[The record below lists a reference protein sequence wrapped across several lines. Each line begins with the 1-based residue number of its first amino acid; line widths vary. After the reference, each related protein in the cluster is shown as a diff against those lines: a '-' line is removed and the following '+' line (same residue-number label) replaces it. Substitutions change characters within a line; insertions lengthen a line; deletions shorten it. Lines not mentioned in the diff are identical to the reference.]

1 MINEMKR
8 RKDLCVSRVTEVATR
23 VWAVFAKHHIAI
35 LYTAGIAYK
44 FLLDMLYVFV
54 ASPAFSYAGLVY
66 EPNIIKYVLSLMM
79 YVCLFV
85 ALPKSE
91 KSCAAILLH
100 IQHVYTVA
108 PLLSF
113 YALSNASTTYIGMV
127 FLCVL
132 LESVLVRRAAGKQ
145 KAIYLTGVKNY
156 ATVAIGVLIAVTLII
171 PVLYNGFAGLKVFD
185 FNYIY
190 EMREN
195 ATYPIGFTYLFFWM
209 GKAIVPFA
217 IVMLLDKKHYVG
229 TVAMAFIQ
237 LLLYMES
244 GNKYLLFI
252 MVPLLVVYFCA
263 KSGHLIKLIYLGFSV
278 MCLALIPIYKLAA
291 AGGDL
296 LGIKGSFYIAVRSLF
311 HPADNK
317 YAMYECF
324 SQYPKMYY
332 SNGVIGKMFGLSGLY
347 RGSDGQ
353 VVYAYHGGNFLEA
366 NYNTGYLGESYANL
380 GFFGMLLMSV
390 LFALL
395 LRVIDSYSNKKTF
408 CVLSAVFATFIINL
422 NDISLLTTLL
432 SSGMIIV
439 IALLSIYFDKN
450 KEDLPRGI

>member
-1 MINEMKR
+1 MLNNIMR
-8 RKDLCVSRVTEVATR
+8 RKDEYADKIVQGAKKTQA
-23 VWAVFAKHHIAI
+23 FFKKHHIAI
-35 LYTAGIAYK
+35 LYGAGIAYK

-66 EPNIIKYVLSLMM
+66 DPNIIKYALSFVLYM
-79 YVCLFV
+79 CLFI
-85 ALPKSE
+85 ALPKNES
-91 KSCAAILLH
+91 SCAAVLLH

-113 YALSNASTTYIGMV
+113 YALSDASSKYILMV
-127 FLCVL
+127 FVCAL
-132 LESVLVRRAAGKQ
+132 LESVIVRRAAGKQ
-145 KAIYLTGVKNY
+145 KAVYLSGMKNY
-156 ATVAIGVLIAVTLII
+156 TTVAIGALIVVTLII
-171 PVLYNGFAGLKVFD
+171 PIVYNGFAGIKVFD

-217 IVMLLDKKHYVG
+217 IVLLLHKKRYVG
-229 TVAMAFIQ
+229 AAAMVLVQ

-252 MVPLLVVYFCA
+252 LVPLLAVYFCA
-263 KSGHLIKLIYLGFSV
+263 KFGHLIKLIYLGLGSLFLV
-278 MCLALIPIYKLAA
+278 LIPIYNLSA
-291 AGGDL
+291 AGSDA
-296 LGIKGSFYIAVRSLF
+296 LGTKACFYISVRSLF

-332 SNGVIGKMFGLSGLY
+332 SDGVIGKMFGLSGIY
-347 RGSDGQ
+347 GGSDGQ
-353 VVYAYHGGNFLEA
+353 VVYAYNGGTFLEA

-380 GFFGMLLMSV
+380 GFFGMLLMAV

-395 LRVIDSYSNKKTF
+395 LRVIDSYNNKKTF
-408 CVLSAVFATFIINL
+408 CVLSALFATFIINL

-432 SSGMIIV
+432 SSGMIVV

-450 KEDLPRGI
+450 EEDLSCGI